1 MDHIPKPRDPARQ
14 LIQVPYLATG
24 NNKYDD
30 LGFSGFPER
39 KGFDVERLRR
49 AEFQQD
55 QWDDVLLFLQEWFFF
70 GMLREV
76 LGGSGLVVDIE
87 DFVRQADG
95 QRFITTQLLPY
106 YLRLWASHENS
117 LEADAKEESLNRTD
131 RRFAKIHRC
140 INSITYAWGC
150 LEAEQTPSE
159 DQPSQVV
166 PKIPLVA
173 REMLLSI
180 IILGES
186 LSYGRYLCY
195 GVEIP
200 RPFIW
205 TRCWFLDEW
214 MLDAGWCR
222 YEITRIEDKHIHIN
236 MCSYYFSLLDRT
248 SLDKNHH
255 SCSWEY
261 CLADQVDVETYRTRH
276 VYSDCACGDAVEDE
290 VIQQVRRII
299 LEQKTPGLTIA
310 ECGKEIS
317 SGEIKIHQVGPTTR
331 YAAIS
336 HVWSD
341 GLGNNK
347 RNSLP
352 ICQLRRLQMLVD
364 DLYEFKDR
372 PVPFW
377 IDTICVPLEP
387 LERKAAIIGLKRTYE
402 EADKVLVLDNTLQM
416 VTNER
421 KSTETL
427 MRVASSSWIRRLWTF
442 QEGALSR
449 SLHFQFANKATTYAD
464 ISAQRQE
471 ETVDHFSQL
480 CVLYTKR
487 RELLERN
494 ALNSELKAFIHNISA
509 AEDPIFFEA
518 DRHIHEVRT
527 GYNEAETECTR
538 LVTLYQ
544 NMKWRTTSR
553 LNDEF
558 ICLANLLGRNIEDV
572 MSCSQEEKMKWLFS
586 SLSYVPASIIF
597 HDRPRIEEPGYRWIP
612 RTILNSGTDSNIGG
626 DSQITSPSSNG
637 LTVTYPGLLLFP
649 NSDFYVSNPHS
660 PLYLQGTNQI
670 YLINIIEKTT
680 VSREHYRSLQLAMIF
695 EDFADRSMEYV
706 PKARA
711 ILVVISKREPTVIF
725 ARIELSLLFERMAA
739 GSGSSPPHACHIT
752 AQALQRDQIW
762 CVG

>member
-1 MDHIPKPRDPARQ
+1 MDHISRPRDPTRQ
-14 LIQVPYLATG
+14 LIQVPYLVTG

-49 AEFQQD
+49 AEFQQN
-55 QWDDVLLFLQEWFFF
+55 QWDDALPFFQEWGFF
-70 GMLREV
+70 GMLSVV
-76 LGGSGLVVDIE
+76 LGGSGLAVDME
-87 DFVRQADG
+87 DFVRQEDG
-95 QRFITTQLLPY
+95 QQFITTQLLPY

-117 LEADAKEESLNRTD
+117 LDAEAKEESLSRTD
-131 RRFAKIHRC
+131 RRLAEIHRC

-159 DQPSQVV
+159 DQLEQLI

-180 IILGES
+180 TVLGES

-200 RPFIW
+200 RPLIW

-214 MLDAGWCR
+214 MLNAGWCP
-222 YEITRIEDKHIHIN
+222 YEITRIEDKYIHIN

-248 SLDKNHH
+248 HLDKNHH
-255 SCSWEY
+255 SCSWEC
-261 CLADQVDVETYRTRH
+261 CLADHIDAETYRTRH
-276 VYSDCACGDAVEDE
+276 VQSDCACEDAVEDK
-290 VIQQVRRII
+290 VVDQVRRVI
-299 LEQKTPGLTIA
+299 LEQKTPGLTIS
-310 ECGKEIS
+310 ECRNEIS
-317 SGEIKIHQVGPTTR
+317 SGEIKVHRVGPTTR
-331 YAAIS
+331 YVAIS

-352 ICQLRRLQMLVD
+352 FCQIRKLQILVD
-364 DLYEFKDR
+364 DLYESKDR

-402 EADKVLVLDNTLQM
+402 EADKVLVLDSTLQA

-421 KSTETL
+421 ESTETL
-427 MRVASSSWIRRLWTF
+427 MRIASSSWVRRLWTF

-449 SLHFQFANKATTYAD
+449 SLHFQFADKAITNDD
-464 ISAQRQE
+464 ISAQRQK
-471 ETVDHFSQL
+471 ETVDLFSQM
-480 CVLYTKR
+480 CVLHTRR

-494 ALNSELKAFIHNISA
+494 ARNSELKALLRNISS
-509 AEDPIFFEA
+509 AEDPLFFEA
-518 DRHIHEVRT
+518 DRHIHEVHA
-527 GYNEAETECTR
+527 GFKEAETDCTR

-553 LNDEF
+553 PDDEF
-558 ICLANLLGRNIEDV
+558 ICIANLLGRNIKNV
-572 MSCSQEEKMKWLFS
+572 ISYSQEEKIKWLFS
-586 SLSYVPASIIF
+586 SLSSVPASIIF
-597 HDRPRIEEPGYRWIP
+597 HDRPRIQDSSYRWIP
-612 RTILNSGTDSNIGG
+612 RTILNSGSG
-626 DSQITSPSSNG
+626 SQIDGDQQTTSPSSDG

-649 NSDFYVSNPHS
+649 NSDFYESSPHS
-660 PLYLQGTNQI
+660 PLYLQGINQM
-670 YLINIIEKTT
+670 YLIHIIEKTT
-680 VSREHYRSLQLAMIF
+680 VPREHYRSLQLALIF
-695 EDFADRSMEYV
+695 EDFTDRSMEYV

-711 ILVVISKREPTVIF
+711 ILVVIRKREPTVIF
-725 ARIELSLLFERMAA
+725 ARIELSLLFERMA
-739 GSGSSPPHACHIT
+739 GSGPLHASYIN
-752 AQALQRDQIW
+752 AQALRRDQIW